1 MNAIKKTSKGINKS
15 KMYGS
20 LIALCWATIALCL
33 ILKLFGSKEFDMPEY
48 TYNINIWIQRII
60 NYIFY
65 IINSLMFGMLLVK
78 RKLKLKEMFIV
89 ICLFTPLYYMSLY
102 SKLLPIKFVLETVM
116 YILLG
121 YLLTK
126 DKFWKILL
134 ECILIFVLIS
144 LYQIITMAYKNINI
158 KIMVDNFIV
167 DKILMIDYYTL
178 IILTYL
184 YASRKGEYLFYG
196 YRWFKF
202 LVVLSNKRRNKE
214 TLQQNLQKKSI
225 EDESKGF
232 KLFALMLAV
241 FQFMLVFTLCYFIN
255 NTTWQFVVIF
265 ISFCVLRLVFG
276 KSYHCNSIINCT
288 SLSCLVFVIA
298 TRLSLPTY
306 ISILCNVIIGLL
318 VAYLMYILYYF
329 NKNTNSQG
337 VVLSR
342 GMSLEALIEMC
353 SNLQLNEMEMKI
365 LTEYYVKRKSLQSIA
380 MAVGYSKINVS
391 KIKQKAVKKIISDN

>member
-1 MNAIKKTSKGINKS
+1 MNAIKNTSKAVNKS

-33 ILKLFGSKEFDMPEY
+33 ILKLFGSKEFYMPEY

-78 RKLKLKEMFIV
+78 RKLKLKEVFIV

-121 YLLTK
+121 HLLTK

-202 LVVLSNKRRNKE
+202 LVVLSNKRRSKE

-298 TRLSLPTY
+298 TRLSLPAY

-318 VAYLMYILYYF
+318 LAYLMYILYYF
-329 NKNTNSQG
+329 NKSINSQG

-391 KIKQKAVKKIISDN
+391 KIKQKAVKKIISNN